1 MQEANATTLDLSADD
16 PTVLG
21 TLIHYFYNFTLREN
35 ASASAGSNSSHF
47 VHVYAIADKYDVPH
61 LRTLAKLRLQ
71 KTFNT
76 QTALKHH
83 ADLIETVRAVD
94 ECSPHRFSLE
104 GENELW
110 AVVLPVMKSNMAVLL
125 QDEAFKAL
133 LLELPDLN
141 FRLLAMLDP
150 SAATSEPSAKR
161 VKFEVNDVENEEGE
175 EDEEDV
181 LRVGHLQYR
190 FGRGRTLG

>member
-16 PTVLG
+16 PTVLSA
-21 TLIHYFYNFTLREN
+21 LIHYFYNFTLREN

-71 KTFNT
+71 KAFNT
-76 QTALKHH
+76 QTALKDH

-104 GENELW
+104 GDDGLW
-110 AVVLPVMKSNMAVLL
+110 AIMLPIMKSNMAVLL
-125 QDEAFKAL
+125 QDEAFKEL
-133 LLELPDLN
+133 LLELPHLI
-141 FRLLAMLDP
+141 FAC
-150 SAATSEPSAKR
+150 
-161 VKFEVNDVENEEGE
+161 
-175 EDEEDV
+175 
-181 LRVGHLQYR
+181 LRCWIRRRRHLSPR
-190 FGRGRTLG
+190 PRE

>member
-16 PTVLG
+16 PTVLAA
-21 TLIHYFYNFTLREN
+21 LIHYFYNFTLREN
-35 ASASAGSNSSHF
+35 IKPLAGPNTSYF
-47 VHVYAIADKYDVPH
+47 VHVHAIADKYDVRD
-61 LRTLAKLRLQ
+61 LRNLAKLRLQ

-76 QTALKHH
+76 QTALVDH

-94 ECSPHRFSLE
+94 ECSPHRFSIE
-104 GENELW
+104 GENGLW
-110 AVVLPVMKSNMAVLL
+110 AVMLPVMKSNIATLL
-125 QDEAFKAL
+125 QDEAFKEL

-150 SAATSEPSAKR
+150 AAAAPEPPAKKQR
-161 VKFEVNDVENEEGE
+161 LDFSDDDSDEEVNPHQDTS
-175 EDEEDV
+175 
-181 LRVGHLQYR
+181 HHR